1 MKRPRLEKRALPAA
15 VAAWLVFGSALP
27 AVATAEPADQVSI
40 TVRLYRTQPDGATSV
55 ASSRNLVQAA
65 GQTRSLAVVV
75 AYAPSAFMMLEDASF
90 GAADGA
96 AGEVIPD
103 WFAPGGKRSGSVW
116 ALANT
121 WFVQQRVVSIGVDAV
136 TLELSWRRFE
146 RGTGGLHR
154 TAGGVRTITLRSRER
169 HLLDLADGRSAR
181 LANLALEVEASRVED
196 PAFADAV
203 LAYDL
208 WLVHD
213 TAIGGR
219 IARRLSLTGR
229 QAEAVPFAFDRL
241 AFPIDSAVPIDGD
254 KGPVKTFIQ
263 GTVMGRLQA
272 DGSVEVMLRSE
283 RQVLGGGLVETLRR
297 PALPELD
304 PRLGSGSKAFVLK
317 TGETT
322 AIDFPTPSGIASWK
336 APDPVPARLRPGVS
350 AGADGLLRLVRT
362 EFFAGSKTSI
372 LITVRRVR

>member
-1 MKRPRLEKRALPAA
+1 MKRLRLEKRALLAA
-15 VAAWLVFGSALP
+15 VAAWLVLGAAVP
-27 AVATAEPADQVSI
+27 AVAAAEPADQARI

-55 ASSRNLVQAA
+55 ASSRDLVQAA
-65 GQTRSLAVVV
+65 GQTRSLTVVV
-75 AYAPSAFMMLEDASF
+75 AHAPSAVMMLEDVGVA
-90 GAADGA
+90 AADGV

-103 WFAPGGKRSGSVW
+103 WFAPGGKRSRSVW

-121 WFVQQRVVSIGVDAV
+121 WFVQPRVVSIGVDAV

-196 PAFADAV
+196 PALADAV

-213 TAIGGR
+213 RAIGGR
-219 IARRLSLTGR
+219 ITRRLSLTGR

-241 AFPIDSAVPIDGD
+241 AFPIDSLVPIDGD
-254 KGPVKTFIQ
+254 NGPVKTFIQ

-272 DGSVEVMLRSE
+272 DGSVEVLLRSE
-283 RQVLGGGLVETLRR
+283 RQVLGGGLAETLGKSTLAER
-297 PALPELD
+297 D
-304 PRLGSGSKAFVLK
+304 PRRGSGSKAFVLK
-317 TGETT
+317 IGETI
-322 AIDFPTPSGIASWK
+322 AIDFPTLSSIASWK
-336 APDPVPARLRPGVS
+336 SPDPVPARLRPGVS
-350 AGADGLLRLVRT
+350 ATAEGLLTVVTT

-372 LITVRRVR
+372 LITVRRER